1 MPRSEVGARGSGG
14 GPPSSGASPS
24 FVRVQIWLSLGNW
37 KRGQKLEMLL
47 VINQVPVVRGQ
58 LLQGLL
64 SHFLDQFLE
73 IVV

>member
-14 GPPSSGASPS
+14 GPTSCGASPS